1 MLKKIPVCFTLKPK
15 NVKLLKNAAGI
26 ATASAFLDCM
36 IEIILGPNYG
46 GKWNYKAIFDKIAA
60 GDYAP
65 ATLDHPTTTSGVS
78 D

>member
-15 NVKLLKNAAGI
+15 NVKLLKNASGI

-36 IEIILGPNYG
+36 IERVLGPNNG
-46 GKWNYKAIFDKIAA
+46 GKWNQKAIFEKIAT

-65 ATLDHPTTTSGVS
+65 ATLDHPTTTSEVS